1 MIIVAIYFVKA
12 ALRSIKKMVKQNALF
27 LERKLNKQFNRL
39 LQSKILLEN
48 NKYDALIDKKVVNGL
63 EN

>member
-1 MIIVAIYFVKA
+1 
-12 ALRSIKKMVKQNALF
+12 MVKQNALF